1 MDQDNPAVTRQ
12 LAVPPAILEQ
22 VGQDGK
28 ALQSYTRKFLMAQLS
43 VLQDKMRDVN
53 VPLAQ
58 RMQYAELLAKYS
70 DLPTTPKDTGK
81 NSNPNGN
88 APGFSVQ
95 IVFSGNAPQAAP
107 LPRAEVVDAV
117 LTSKQQEAGE

>member
-70 DLPTTPKDTGK
+70 DLPTTPKEQK

-117 LTSKQQEAGE
+117 LTSKQPEAGE